1 MGSLEVTVVVVARN
15 AAAILPTC
23 LLHLEQ
29 QSLPA
34 ADYEIVVADAAS
46 TDNTLDVVTACASGA
61 PVRLR
66 AVRTGSPDIIKAL
79 NAGLHAAE
87 GRCVLVMS
95 PDLLASPELL
105 ESHVTVQRT
114 VGLCLGLGTVLRH
127 PQMSSGS
134 PTHWSASIHPATG
147 HAAEAINYLQARA
160 SNFSLPRNRLI
171 WEGGLDARFLE
182 PDAAAAELA
191 FRIVRGGMPIVPVP
205 GGTAYAWLPADLT
218 AERERAYRL
227 GYSLRR
233 LAELTDESAVWAR
246 YPKQAP
252 WTRPLLDWFIVPFY
266 LRRIKEDS
274 AGTPVWRQAYR
285 RLLRS
290 DQHAG
295 LVDALRDR
303 PPRGP
308 AGA

>member
-1 MGSLEVTVVVVARN
+1 MSSLEVTVVVVARN
-15 AAAILPTC
+15 AASILPTC

-34 ADYEIVVADAAS
+34 AHYEILVADAAS
-46 TDNTLDVVTACASGA
+46 SDNTLEVVASCASGA
-61 PVRLR
+61 PVRIR
-66 AVRTGSPDIIKAL
+66 PVRSTSPEIIKAL

-87 GRCVLVMS
+87 GRYVLVLT

-105 ESHVTVQRT
+105 ERHLEVQKT
-114 VGLCLGLGTVLRH
+114 AGLCLGLGPVLRH

-134 PTHWSASIHPATG
+134 PTHWSSSIHPDAG
-147 HAAEAINYLQARA
+147 HPAEAVNYLQARA

-182 PDAAAAELA
+182 PDIAAAELA

-205 GGTAYAWLPADLT
+205 GGTAYAWLPADLA
-218 AERERAYRL
+218 AERDRAYRL
-227 GYSLRR
+227 GYSLHR
-233 LAELTDESAVWAR
+233 LAELTDAGAVWAR

-266 LRRIKEDS
+266 LRRLLEDS
-274 AGTPVWRQAYR
+274 AGTRVWRQAYR

-295 LVDALRDR
+295 LVDALRER